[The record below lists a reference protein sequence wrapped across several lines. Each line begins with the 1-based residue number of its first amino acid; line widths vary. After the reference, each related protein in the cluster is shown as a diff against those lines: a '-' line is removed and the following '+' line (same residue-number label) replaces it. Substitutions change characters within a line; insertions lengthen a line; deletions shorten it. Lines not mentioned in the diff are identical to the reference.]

1 MVWPGYHLVFP
12 PVSGSGAGLPPCEAH
27 REKGLFFRKRPE
39 AWRGPWSVAAAP
51 RGSSAVRAA
60 PAPASTRCNALS
72 ETQPAGQKAVVMPVH
87 VRARALSRSNLS
99 LLLVWPLAGSPS
111 TSIQRPVAR
120 RFRPRAPTARVRKL
134 PFSKPRGS
142 VAVAQCQCCLVR
154 GEGMTGLL
162 VAAEI
167 GMERGGMF

>member
-1 MVWPGYHLVFP
+1 MVWPGYRLVFLSLP
-12 PVSGSGAGLPPCEAH
+12 CPAPAPASPPCEAH

-142 VAVAQCQCCLVR
+142 VAVAQCQGCFGPGG
-154 GEGMTGLL
+154 GEDG
-162 VAAEI
+162 VA
-167 GMERGGMF
+167 GCPS

>member
-1 MVWPGYHLVFP
+1 LVWPGYRLVFLSLP
-12 PVSGSGAGLPPCEAH
+12 CPAPAPASPPCEAH
-27 REKGLFFRKRPE
+27 REKRLFLGSRQR
-39 AWRGPWSVAAAP
+39 RGGDHGPSRQHRGAP
-51 RGSSAVRAA
+51 ARSAA
-60 PAPASTRCNALS
+60 PAPASTRCTNALA

-142 VAVAQCQCCLVR
+142 VAVAQCQGCFGPGG
-154 GEGMTGLL
+154 GEDG
-162 VAAEI
+162 VA
-167 GMERGGMF
+167 GCPS